1 VVRLYGRQAIAHGD
15 PTHGW
20 DRQREL
26 TFARQKELGVI
37 PADAELTERHAEIP
51 AWDDMAEELKPV
63 LERQMEIYAGFLS
76 HADHHVGR
84 LLDAIEQLGV
94 LDDTLI
100 YVIVG
105 DNGASAEGTLQGSF
119 NEMINFNAMAALET
133 PAFMAERL
141 DKFGGPES
149 YTTTRSAGR
158 GRWTDDGAAA
168 LSSTL
173 TRDWSSGP

>member
-1 VVRLYGRQAIAHGD
+1 
-15 PTHGW
+15 
-20 DRQREL
+20 
-26 TFARQKELGVI
+26 VI